1 MIDLPVSR
9 QRPGDQRGFVH
20 KRILGGISKIAGIV
34 PIPGG
39 QLISRITGALAGSG
53 KRVGESVKFSGTEL
67 MTFAGTSR
75 VPAIIDDGCVFPF
88 RRDPGTG
95 KCKVFVGDRAGP
107 DGGFDFGEAVL
118 GQYGAGIAPGSRVVD
133 RAVCPRGM
141 QLGNDGVC
149 YNRAQISNNQR
160 MWPAGRKPLLTG
172 GDMRAISIAARAGKR
187 MDLAT
192 TRLRKL
198 GMMKKAPASR
208 APKAPPT
215 HQRLLEGHVTK

>member
-1 MIDLPVSR
+1 MIDLPVGR
-9 QRPGDQRGFVH
+9 PRPGDERGFLH
-20 KRILGGISKIAGIV
+20 KKIFGAVSKISGLL

-39 QLISRITGALAGSG
+39 QIISRVTGALAGNG
-53 KRVGESVKFSGTEL
+53 KQAGEGAK
-67 MTFAGTSR
+67 FAGTSLPFLGTTAR
-75 VPAIIDDGCVFPF
+75 VPAIIDEGCVFPF

-107 DGGFDFGEAVL
+107 DGGFAFGEAIL

-149 YNRAQISNNQR
+149 YNRAQIANRQR

-172 GDMRAISIAARAGKR
+172 GDMRAISIAARAGR
-187 MDLAT
+187 RLELAT
-192 TRLRKL
+192 KRLQRM
-198 GMMKKAPASR
+198 GMIKKAARPARRTAAEHR
-208 APKAPPT
+208 AQLAA
-215 HQRLLEGHVTK
+215 HIA